1 MKKTGYII
9 ITVAFL
15 AGSLVAVIDEVNVQW
30 IYFIAAIVIGTAG
43 VAVVR
48 LHEHRLAVANEKTAE
63 NLKSIDFSLAKIV
76 ENITSLNTQKQ
87 SINPYD
93 IRQRIDEL
101 FNDDL
106 TAFVQARHS
115 LAHTY
120 GLQAYADIMS
130 HFASAQRYLNRVWS
144 ASADGYI
151 DEVYAYLDRA
161 QIQFSQA
168 LEKVRSLN
176 QIISA

>member
-15 AGSLVAVIDEVNVQW
+15 AGALVAVINEVNVQW
-30 IYFIAAIVIGTAG
+30 IYFIAAIVLGAAG

-48 LHEHRLAVANEKTAE
+48 LHEHRIAVANERTAE

-76 ENITSLNTQKQ
+76 QNITTLNSQKQ

-93 IRQRIDEL
+93 IPGRIDEL
-101 FNDDL
+101 FDDDL
-106 TAFVQARHS
+106 TTFVQSRHS
-115 LAHTY
+115 LAHTH

-151 DEVYAYLDRA
+151 DEACAYLDKA
-161 QIQFSQA
+161 QMQFSQA

>member
-15 AGSLVAVIDEVNVQW
+15 AGALVAVLDESKVHW
-30 IYFIAAIVIGTAG
+30 LYFIAAILLG
-43 VAVVR
+43 VVGIVMVH
-48 LHEHRLAVANEKTAE
+48 LHEHRIAVANERTAE

-76 ENITSLNTQKQ
+76 ENITTLNTQKQ

-93 IRQRIDEL
+93 MPQRIDQL
-101 FNDDL
+101 FDDDL
-106 TAFVQARHS
+106 TTFVQARHS
-115 LAHTY
+115 LAHTH

-151 DEVYAYLDRA
+151 DEVYVYLDRA
-161 QIQFSQA
+161 QMQFSQA

-176 QIISA
+176 RTISA